1 MGTWSF
7 CAQVEYSLHQV
18 TTELDITVFTTS
30 FFLLVVL
37 TVTTLDLIYSQ
48 PTHDPVCCICASD
61 KLLILVSVLN
71 SIFPVFLVVLAHLV
85 SFLSGL
91 CLFFE
96 YNKWEVSNKQLVFKT
111 MAHWLTEFEF
121 TDLVTHWLLAIW
133 LTNSLT
139 HWLTDILADYLTVWL
154 TY

>member
-61 KLLILVSVLN
+61 KLLILVSVVN

-96 YNKWEVSNKQLVFKT
+96 YNKWKVLNKQLVFKT
-111 MAHWLTEFEF
+111 MAHWLTEFTEF
-121 TDLVTHWLLAIW
+121 TDLVTHWLLAI
-133 LTNSLT
+133 SVT
-139 HWLTDILADYLTVWL
+139 H
-154 TY
+154 